1 MENNILNKYDLYKG
15 AEVIVD
21 YNSQDNKDII
31 NYFEDAS
38 NFEGYATLLNI
49 DFELKIFY
57 IEDMEQDPISIDY
70 LIVLNNNT
78 NENEYIAL

>member
-1 MENNILNKYDLYKG
+1 MENNILNEYDLYKG

-21 YNSQDNKDII
+21 YYLQDNKDNI

-57 IEDMEQDPISIDY
+57 IEDMEQDPISIDC
-70 LIVLNNNT
+70 LIALNNNT